1 MAAKK
6 VTKPPI
12 ARNKL
17 DTIGIDALCAV
28 DIYVLRCPKSGE
40 VRYVGKAN
48 NAQARLKSHLRD
60 CKRRNTPVYCWMRSL
75 LADGMIPAIE
85 IVQQVVLGDWAKSEI
100 NLIAKLRA
108 DGVRLLNLAD
118 GGDQPSQTKEQ
129 RQSAGR
135 AAVKARTKTPEAK
148 RLYQLKHHM
157 GVLLRAGVSETVK
170 AKLRYAAMKRPDL
183 FGQWA
188 TL

>member
-1 MAAKK
+1 MDE
-6 VTKPPI
+6 I
-12 ARNKL
+12 
-17 DTIGIDALCAV
+17 CAV

-48 NAQARLKSHLRD
+48 NAQSRLKTHLRD

-75 LADGMIPAIE
+75 LADGLTPTIE
-85 IVQQVVLGDWAKSEI
+85 VVQQVASDDWARAEI
-100 NLIAKLRA
+100 DLIAKLRA

-148 RLYQLKHHM
+148 RMYQLKHRI
-157 GVLLRAGVSETVK
+157 GILLRGGVSEAVK
-170 AKLRYAAMKRPDL
+170 AKLRYAATKRPDL
-183 FGQWA
+183 FGEWVA
-188 TL
+188 L

>member
-1 MAAKK
+1 MGKR
-6 VTKPPI
+6 T
-12 ARNKL
+12 
-17 DTIGIDALCAV
+17 V
-28 DIYVLRCPKSGE
+28 DIYVLRCPESGE

-48 NAQARLKSHLRD
+48 NAQDRLKTHLRD
-60 CKRRNTPVYCWMRSL
+60 CKRRNTPIYCWIRRL
-75 LADGMIPAIE
+75 LADGMTPAIE
-85 IVQQVVLGDWAKSEI
+85 VVKQVASCDWAKAEI
-100 NLIAKLRA
+100 DLIAKLRA

-129 RQSAGR
+129 RQAAGR

-157 GVLLRAGVSETVK
+157 GVLLRAGVSDIVK
-170 AKLRYAAMKRPDL
+170 AKLRYAAMRRPDL

-188 TL
+188 AL

>member
-1 MAAKK
+1 MKPEKSTHPAKD
-6 VTKPPI
+6 
-12 ARNKL
+12 KL
-17 DTIGIDALCAV
+17 DAVGMDEICAV

-40 VRYVGKAN
+40 VRYAGKAN

-75 LADGMIPAIE
+75 LAAGMTPTIE
-85 IVQQVVLGDWAKSEI
+85 VVQQVTSCDWAKAETE
-100 NLIAKLRA
+100 LIAKLRA

-148 RLYQLKHHM
+148 MVYQLKHRI
-157 GVLLRAGVSETVK
+157 GILLRSGVSDAVK
-170 AKLRYAAMKRPDL
+170 AKLRYAATKRPDL
-183 FGQWA
+183 FGEWV